1 MRRPRP
7 QYLAI
12 LSTNSRR
19 VAGRALTALQG
30 FITDTARM
38 RLSTWLII
46 GLSAAYAVDMF
57 YYGGA
62 YTMAAATLFRHVG
75 LGVLAGLSHYV

>member
-1 MRRPRP
+1 MRRLCR

-19 VAGRALTALQG
+19 VGGRALTALQR
-30 FITDTARM
+30 FIADTARM
-38 RLSTWLII
+38 RPSTFLII